1 MPRRPVYRFL
11 SYSIATVWLINGLF
25 CKLLHLVP
33 RHEAIV
39 AAILGQTYAG
49 QLTASIGLAEI
60 GMAVWIISGIRSRL
74 NAWVQIIIIGSMNLL
89 EFLLV
94 PEMLLWGRWNLLF
107 ALLLMCIIGYNEF
120 RLKMQ

>member
-1 MPRRPVYRFL
+1 MSRRPVYRFL
-11 SYSIATVWLINGLF
+11 SYSIAAVWLINGLF

-60 GMAVWIISGIRSRL
+60 GMAAWIISGIWSRL
-74 NAWVQIIIIGSMNLL
+74 NAWVQIIIIGCMNLL

-94 PEMLLWGRWNLLF
+94 PELLLWGRWNLLF
-107 ALLLMCIIGYNEF
+107 ALLLMGIIWYNEF